1 MGYMFGYG
9 LFFAFCVGV
18 LVGIIVGRLTYKSE
32 TDLEDAEENTEAEI
46 SKTELRVLK
55 MSTHSMTECHA
66 IDYAIE
72 CIDVRV
78 RLEQFIKEKEL

>member
-1 MGYMFGYG
+1 MFGYG
-9 LFFAFCVGV
+9 LFFAFCAGV
-18 LVGIIVGRLTYKSE
+18 LVGIIVGRLSYKSE
-32 TDLEDAEENTEAEI
+32 TDTEDVEENTEAEV
-46 SKTELRVLK
+46 SKTALKVLK